1 MKIVVV
7 GCGKIGAAIVEGLS
21 AEGYDVVAVD
31 DDDAVL
37 AQISNIYDVMCL
49 CGNGADCDTLAEAG
63 VKNAELVVATTGSD
77 ELNMLICFLARSM
90 GALHTIARIR
100 KPEYNDRN
108 LTFMKQQLNLSLALN
123 PERLAAREMCNILRF
138 PSAVNVE
145 TFSARNFEMVELR
158 LKQDTVLDGMT
169 LAEVRRKYEGNYLI
183 CAVQR
188 ADKAYI
194 PDGSFVLRG
203 GDRIGLTAAPN
214 EAAKLLKKLGL
225 LQKQARSV
233 MILGGSK
240 TAVYLARL
248 LIAGG
253 CDAKIVEMDA
263 ERCTH
268 ISSAVPEATVI
279 NGDGAS
285 QELLLEEGLAS
296 MDAFVALTGMDEEN
310 ILISCFA
317 SQQNVPKVITK
328 VNRPEFAAM
337 AERLGLEC
345 IISPKKITVNVAT
358 LYARAISNSEG
369 SSIETLYRLMD
380 GEIEALEFSVQPG
393 FTGMGVPLKDLKLRP
408 GVLIAGI
415 IRGRKPIIPGGGD
428 CIQEGDKVVV
438 IAAKQHLGALEDILK
453 TRLIEE

>member
-188 ADKAYI
+188 EDKAYI
-194 PDGSFVLRG
+194 PDGSCLHGCLCGPYRHGRG
-203 GDRIGLTAAPN
+203 EHTYFLLCLPAKCTQGNNQGEPPGICGHGGKIGA
-214 EAAKLLKKLGL
+214 
-225 LQKQARSV
+225 
-233 MILGGSK
+233 
-240 TAVYLARL
+240 
-248 LIAGG
+248 
-253 CDAKIVEMDA
+253 
-263 ERCTH
+263 
-268 ISSAVPEATVI
+268 
-279 NGDGAS
+279 
-285 QELLLEEGLAS
+285 
-296 MDAFVALTGMDEEN
+296 
-310 ILISCFA
+310 
-317 SQQNVPKVITK
+317 
-328 VNRPEFAAM
+328 
-337 AERLGLEC
+337 
-345 IISPKKITVNVAT
+345 
-358 LYARAISNSEG
+358 
-369 SSIETLYRLMD
+369 
-380 GEIEALEFSVQPG
+380 
-393 FTGMGVPLKDLKLRP
+393 
-408 GVLIAGI
+408 
-415 IRGRKPIIPGGGD
+415 
-428 CIQEGDKVVV
+428 
-438 IAAKQHLGALEDILK
+438 
-453 TRLIEE
+453 